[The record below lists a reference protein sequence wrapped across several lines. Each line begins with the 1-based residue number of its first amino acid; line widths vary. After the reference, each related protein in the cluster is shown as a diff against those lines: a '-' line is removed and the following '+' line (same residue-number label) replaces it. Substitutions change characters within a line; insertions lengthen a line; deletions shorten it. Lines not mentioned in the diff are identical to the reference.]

1 MPFVRKGG
9 FVLPKEPIARVFLLD
24 TVYRLD
30 KLYSYRLPDSLRE
43 SVFTGSVV
51 SVPFGAAN
59 HKKTA
64 VVYAIDE
71 QGDASDLPVGKL
83 KAVCE
88 HSDASLTL
96 SPEQLRLCT
105 FLKEHTFCT
114 FGEAFRAMIPLS
126 AYSHVKY
133 LYSADTD
140 RMEENKETIARL
152 SREQAALYAR
162 LCRQGDAPF
171 ASLKSEFG
179 EKTGRL
185 LSALKDKG
193 LVTLREKTKSSG
205 RVKTSRC
212 YSLSVSREEA
222 QKAIDSLRGESR
234 KKLLRLLI
242 ERGELSDIRIKE
254 EKIGKAPIDFLI
266 EQGLIVCRTD
276 TLYRDPAAA
285 FEQQAQASADTL
297 NGEQQQALDRLSAL
311 AASGE
316 GKGAL
321 LFGVT
326 GSGKTHV
333 VTALIDRVLASGRQ
347 AIYLVPE
354 ISLTPQTVSIFQ
366 KRYGRKIAL
375 YHSALSD
382 GERFDAWRRM
392 KNGDA
397 CVCVGTRSAIFA
409 PFDNL
414 GLIVLD
420 EEQEHTYKSDSAP
433 RYHARDVARFR
444 AASHRALMLL
454 CSATPSLE
462 SAYRAKSGS
471 YELVRLNS
479 RFNGSDLPQTRFAD
493 LRTDSER
500 GSGRAIGSELQAAIA
515 ETLKKGEQ
523 AILFVNRRGYHN
535 FVSCPF
541 CGQTL
546 VCPHCSVSM
555 TFHSTGRADAEARV
569 KSGYLSCHYCGHREL
584 VPDKCPSCGKGPL
597 NFLGFGTQKAEEEL
611 KALFPEATVM
621 RLDADT
627 VGSKHAYE
635 EKLTAFRNGK
645 AQILLGTQMV
655 VKGHDFPN
663 VTLVGVLL
671 ADSSL
676 YISDFRANEHTF
688 SLLTQV
694 TGRAGRADKKGLSLI
709 QTYCPEHTTLA
720 LAQAQDFPAF
730 YADEIKL
737 RKNYLFPPFCD
748 IVLLEIASSDE
759 TALLQAS
766 VALSARLVEKV
777 KTEFADVKLQLFGP
791 FEAPLYKLKGSF
803 RMRLVLKCRFNARMR
818 ALLAQIKGGEPLSKK
833 ANISLSI
840 DVNPHTL

>member
-1 MPFVRKGG
+1 MRQTVRKGG
-9 FVLPKEPIARVFLLD
+9 FALGKNKVVKVFLLD
-24 TVYRLD
+24 TVYKSD
-30 KLYSYRLPDSLRE
+30 KLYSYRLPDSLSE
-43 SVFTGSVV
+43 SVGVGALVT
-51 SVPFGAAN
+51 VPFGAAN
-59 HKKTA
+59 HKKSA
-64 VVYAIDE
+64 VVFAFAE
-71 QGDASDLPVGKL
+71 ENEETQGVKL
-83 KAVCE
+83 KSVSENTDCT
-88 HSDASLTL
+88 LTL
-96 SPEQLRLCT
+96 SDEQLRLCA

-114 FGEAFRAMIPLS
+114 YGDAFRSIIPLS

-140 RMEENKETIARL
+140 RLEEQKEAVSRL
-152 SREQAALYAR
+152 SKEQAALLAK
-162 LCRQGDAPF
+162 LCRQGDTPF
-171 ASLKSEFG
+171 AALKSEFG
-179 EKTGRL
+179 DKTGRL

-193 LVTLREKTKSSG
+193 LVTLKEKTKAGG
-205 RVKTSRC
+205 RVKVSRL
-212 YSLSVSREEA
+212 YSLAVSKEDAE
-222 QKAIDSLRGESR
+222 KALSGIRGDSR

-242 ERGELSDIRIKE
+242 EQGTLTDIQLKE
-254 EKIGKAPIDFLI
+254 EKIGKAQLDFAL
-266 EQGLIVCRTD
+266 EKGLISCQTD
-276 TLYRDPAAA
+276 TVYRDPASA
-285 FEQQAQASADTL
+285 FDGGETAKDTL
-297 NGEQQQALDRLSAL
+297 NDEQQSALDRLSTL

-316 GKGAL
+316 AKGAL

-333 VTALIDRVLASGRQ
+333 VTSIIDRVIESGRQ

-354 ISLTPQTVSIFQ
+354 ISLTPQTVMIFR
-366 KRYGRKIAL
+366 KRYGKKIAL

-397 CVCVGTRSAIFA
+397 SICVGTRSAIFA

-444 AASHRALMLL
+444 AGQHKALMLL

-462 SAYRAKSGS
+462 SAYRAKSGH
-471 YELVRLNS
+471 YDLIRLS
-479 RFNGSDLPQTRFAD
+479 KRFNGASLPETRFAD
-493 LRTDSER
+493 LRKDQEK
-500 GSGRAIGSELQAAIA
+500 GAGRAIGSELQAAIA
-515 ETLKKGEQ
+515 ETLQKGEQ

-541 CGQTL
+541 CGKTL

-569 KSGYLSCHYCGHREL
+569 KNGYLSCHYCGHREL
-584 VPDKCPSCGKGPL
+584 VPEKCPSCGKGPL

-611 KALFPEATVM
+611 KSLFPDASVM

-635 EKLTAFRNGK
+635 EKLNAFRQGK

-676 YISDFRANEHTF
+676 YVSDFRANEHTF

-709 QTYCPEHTTLA
+709 QTYCPEHTTLS

-730 YADEIKL
+730 YQDEIKL

-759 TALLQAS
+759 PALLQGA
-766 VALSARLVEKV
+766 VALSARLVELV
-777 KTEFADVKLQLFGP
+777 KERYSDVKLQLFGP
-791 FEAPLYKLKGSF
+791 FEAPLYKLKGSY
-803 RMRLVLKCRFNARMR
+803 RMRLVLKCRFDARMR
-818 ALLAQIKGGEPLSKK
+818 ALLAEIKGGDALSKK
-833 ANISLSI
+833 ANITLSV